1 MLIDWHNYGYTILGL
16 RFSPTSAIIKVDI
29 SQPLNR
35 QIGQKCGEVRV
46 YGLEHSARHVP
57 WNPEIHL
64 GPCLEFQLLQS
75 PDS

>member
-29 SQPLNR
+29 SQPLNC

-57 WNPEIHL
+57 
-64 GPCLEFQLLQS
+64 
-75 PDS
+75 